1 MPTRWQPCHKSG
13 GAEAVTSIP
22 GEFSHLLNGLPTWPL
37 FLAMLVVSLL
47 LIFAGRKVVKALA
60 FLVVGLIGAS
70 IGGILGA
77 QYLTSLGVFGTLLG
91 ILIGFFVGG
100 LMGIVLVRLGI
111 GLAVGYGAYLLTL
124 DVVSSTIVALVVGFV
139 FFVVG
144 WLLYNKILS
153 LVTAVAGGFLLYDAL
168 RLYSLNPTLSI
179 VLAVLVTLAGIW
191 VNFRHRRRTNWEPS
205 HVTSI

>member
-1 MPTRWQPCHKSG
+1 MS
-13 GAEAVTSIP
+13 EAVDPILNQ
-22 GEFSHLLNGLPTWPL
+22 FSHLLNGVPSWPL
-37 FLAMLVVSLL
+37 ILTMLVVSLL

-60 FLVVGLIGAS
+60 FLIVGLMGAS
-70 IGGILGA
+70 VGGEFA
-77 QYLTSLGVFGTLLG
+77 AHYLTSLGSLGTVLG
-91 ILIGFFVGG
+91 LLIGFVAGG
-100 LMGIVLVRLGI
+100 LIGLLLVRVGI
-111 GLAVGYGAYLLTL
+111 GLVVGYAAYLLTV

-168 RLYSLNPTLSI
+168 RLYGLDPTVSA

-191 VNFRHRRRTNWEPS
+191 VAFRHRRTAKWETF
-205 HVTSI
+205 HGTSV

>member
-1 MPTRWQPCHKSG
+1 MDP
-13 GAEAVTSIP
+13 IP
-22 GEFSHLLNGLPTWPL
+22 SQFSNLLKGVPSWPL
-37 FLAMLVVSLL
+37 ILAMLVVSLL

-70 IGGILGA
+70 IGGEFA
-77 QYLTSLGVFGTLLG
+77 AKYLTSLGSFGTILG
-91 ILIGFFVGG
+91 VLIGFVAGG
-100 LMGIVLVRLGI
+100 LIGLLLVRVGI
-111 GLAVGYGAYLLTL
+111 GLAVGYAAYLVTVDL
-124 DVVSSTIVALVVGFV
+124 VSSTIVALVVGFV

-168 RLYSLNPTLSI
+168 RLYGLDPTVST

-191 VNFRHRRRTNWEPS
+191 VNFRHRRKTKWAMPNE
-205 HVTSI
+205 TSI

>member
-1 MPTRWQPCHKSG
+1 MDP
-13 GAEAVTSIP
+13 IP
-22 GEFSHLLNGLPTWPL
+22 DLFSNLLKGVPSWPL
-37 FLAMLVVSLL
+37 ILAMLVISLL
-47 LIFAGRKVVKALA
+47 LIFAGRKVVKVLA

-70 IGGILGA
+70 IGGMFA
-77 QYLTSLGVFGTLLG
+77 AKYLTSLGIFGTILG
-91 ILIGFFVGG
+91 VLIGFVAGG
-100 LMGIVLVRLGI
+100 LIGLLLVRVGI
-111 GLAVGYGAYLLTL
+111 GLAVGYGAYLLTV
-124 DVVSSTIVALVVGFV
+124 DFVSNTIVAFVVGFI

-168 RLYSLNPTLSI
+168 RLSNLNTTLSM

-191 VNFRHRRRTNWEPS
+191 VNFRHRRRANWEPS